1 MRHVCHPGARLGWL
15 VAPNAGMRRETLDT
29 LLSMSRI
36 PARQLTQ
43 QHMQAIR
50 QAFAPLLATRLGR
63 NASDIHHDGLGVG
76 DFKLDESVQLE
87 LADGSSMFLRY
98 AFAVMDQQQ
107 RLVAVF
113 SEHCGYFCFAM
124 VDLVLI
130 ERKGDHAT
138 RHAW

>member
-1 MRHVCHPGARLGWL
+1 
-15 VAPNAGMRRETLDT
+15 
-29 LLSMSRI
+29 MSRT

-43 QHMQAIR
+43 QHMLAIR

-63 NASDIHHDGLGVG
+63 DANDIHDEGLGAG
-76 DFKLDESVQLE
+76 DFKLDESIQLE

-98 AFAVMDQQQ
+98 AFAVIDQQQ
-107 RLVAVF
+107 RLVAIF

-130 ERKGDHAT
+130 EQKGDDTT